1 MLDDKRQWYKA
12 KVGIP
17 GNETPIEETFCQYTV
32 VQDELLEISDAL
44 LDERVKNNPHVKA
57 ENGIRFYAG
66 MPLIAE
72 NGYNIGTVCVVG
84 DRPKK
89 LNKRQRNALK
99 LLTKQAMHLL
109 ESRKMNT
116 NLGTELNTI
125 LEKKIA
131 ETQKKLELKENE
143 NKSLMQ
149 AIKNSSGVVEFM
161 SNGTIISINRNFE
174 EISGYTEKE
183 LLGSH
188 HNMFIT
194 PADYAENNRLWDSLS
209 KGEYKTGRVR
219 RIHKDGSEFYLQ
231 ATYNPIQNLH
241 GHVIKVVKI

>member
-1 MLDDKRQWYKA
+1 
-12 KVGIP
+12 
-17 GNETPIEETFCQYTV
+17 
-32 VQDELLEISDAL
+32 
-44 LDERVKNNPHVKA
+44 
-57 ENGIRFYAG
+57 
-66 MPLIAE
+66 
-72 NGYNIGTVCVVG
+72 VVG

-241 GHVIKVVKI
+241 GQVIKVVKISQDITKEIEAEISLQKAKEMAESLNEQKDNFIKYIFSVFINFNCRWK